1 MWYNPLTKYGKIRW
15 WPYDIIGWES
25 PSINQCKWV
34 GVLDPAYVRSRHRWS
49 DHSCRQTMEIP
60 PVWDDIPTKNFTS
73 GDFSASNIWLP
84 EGIWKGGMN
93 IHSNPATL
101 IWQRGWYRFLIRP
114 RLVSLPRQSSGP
126 EIAATLSSF
135 HRWRNWSP
143 YGSGVSDRAI
153 PSISHMFGSP
163 YGGRMWQIEKGWKGC
178 LDLLDPLD
186 LQEMHTLARR
196 CRPSQASE
204 RSWNQ
209 QQVPPERTCRNVAER
224 SQRSGELVELILG
237 SRTTSQTS
245 PR

>member
-1 MWYNPLTKYGKIRW
+1 MFLPKTSHQGISQLATFDCRRVYERREWTFIATQLPWY
-15 WPYDIIGWES
+15 DS
-25 PSINQCKWV
+25 
-34 GVLDPAYVRSRHRWS
+34 A
-49 DHSCRQTMEIP
+49 
-60 PVWDDIPTKNFTS
+60 
-73 GDFSASNIWLP
+73 GD
-84 EGIWKGGMN
+84 
-93 IHSNPATL
+93 
-101 IWQRGWYRFLIRP
+101 RFLIRP
-114 RLVSLPRQSSGP
+114 RFVSLPRQSSGP
-126 EIAATLSSF
+126 EIAATWSSF

-178 LDLLDPLD
+178 LDILDRLD
-186 LQEMHTLARR
+186 QQEMYTLARK

-204 RSWNQ
+204 RSWSQ

-224 SQRSGELVELILG
+224 SQRSWELVGLILS